1 MKKRKSLETKLNC
14 IVVIIGTYKFDDK
27 NANYMPMFS
36 KVEYLKENEFKDI
49 HIDRK
54 NIVNDKILKKN
65 TTYVIIGKV
74 IEYKNKTNYTLTEV
88 YLIPTN

>member
-54 NIVNDKILKKN
+54 KHSK
-65 TTYVIIGKV
+65 
-74 IEYKNKTNYTLTEV
+74 
-88 YLIPTN
+88 